1 MNCPHCGRELHPVEN
16 QKFCSFCGKPLDAP
30 DTQTTDSGTDLPRV
44 DISTEPEPSGEAPSI
59 RDEYCPWEDQEELGF
74 ASGIYLTVRESLF
87 NPKEFFARLPLK
99 GGFMMPLLYAL
110 IVETLGTMIGYLWG
124 FAMGTPLF
132 GHENLGG
139 NRAIIFGVLIPM
151 LVFLGIVIWA
161 VTLHVGLF
169 LVGGAKED
177 FEATFR
183 VACYASAPELINV
196 VPVVGSFI
204 GLFWR
209 LYLTVV
215 GLSQV
220 HGTST
225 GKSILALILPVIV
238 CCGVIF
244 GAAALIG
251 LSVGLAT
258 P

>member
-1 MNCPHCGRELHPVEN
+1 MNCPHCGRELHPVEDR
-16 QKFCSFCGKPLDAP
+16 KFCSFCGTPVREA
-30 DTQTTDSGTDLPRV
+30 DTRTTENGPELPRV
-44 DISTEPEPSGEAPSI
+44 DISTDPETSGRPPLGREQ
-59 RDEYCPWEDQEELGF
+59 YCPWEDQEDLGF
-74 ASGIYLTVRESLF
+74 VSGIYLTVRESLF
-87 NPKEFFARLPLK
+87 NPKEFFAKLPLK

-124 FAMGTPLF
+124 FAMGTPFF
-132 GHENLGG
+132 GSENFGG
-139 NRAIIFGVLIPM
+139 NRAVVFGVLIPM

-169 LVGGAKED
+169 LVGGARED

-196 VPVVGSFI
+196 VPIVGSFI

-220 HGTST
+220 HGTSVA
-225 GKSILALILPVIV
+225 KSVLALILPGIV
-238 CCGVIF
+238 CCGVIL

-251 LSVGLAT
+251 LSVGL
-258 P
+258 